1 MHNDISTGRLLHIA
15 MTAAI
20 AFGLA
25 GCFPAEPAGPE
36 PLNADAGPDRL
47 IAAEQGVTLTAEATG
62 GAPPYL
68 YRWSLQQQPAN
79 AEVMLPEG
87 LTDPTLEIES
97 FDLEGR
103 YVFRVRIT
111 DSAGTTDTSFVTISV
126 GGQLEVTASTDA
138 QLRIVGETAQL
149 GVIINSS
156 TTGLEPATVMWEVVR
171 GTAEIDDPTIRNPQV
186 TVQASETIE
195 LKVRVTAEAPEAPFM
210 GTSGVVLVGVPSATP
225 RVAISNS
232 GGVEGDIVLELLTEE
247 APNTVANFLHYV
259 DDGFYDGILWHRVG
273 QNDEGTFV
281 IQGGLFERVGDELD
295 PKDELLRD
303 PIPSEAPNG
312 ESNVRLT
319 MAMALRGQD
328 ANSATSQFFINV
340 TDNEF
345 LDAGP
350 PPFTVFA
357 RVVEGADIVDDIAA
371 SEFESDPV
379 AGGEVPVED
388 IVMTIRRQ

>member
-1 MHNDISTGRLLHIA
+1 MQNIIPTGRLLRVVLA
-15 MTAAI
+15 AAI
-20 AFGLA
+20 AFGLS
-25 GCFPAEPAGPE
+25 GCFPAEPAGPA
-36 PLNADAGPDRL
+36 PLDADAGPDRL

-87 LTDPTLEIES
+87 LTSPTLQIES

-171 GTAEIDDPTIRNPQV
+171 GTAEFDDPTIRNPQV

-210 GTSGVVLVGVPSATP
+210 GTSGVFLVGVPNATP
-225 RVAISNS
+225 RVVISNT

-281 IQGGLFERVGDELD
+281 IQTGLFERVGDELEPRD
-295 PKDELLRD
+295 DLLRD
-303 PIPSEAPNG
+303 PIASEAPG

-319 MAMALRGQD
+319 VSIALRGQD
-328 ANSATSQFFINV
+328 AGSGTSQFFINV

-345 LDAGP
+345 LDEGP

-371 SEFESDPV
+371 VEFETDPV
-379 AGGEVPVED
+379 AGSELPVED
-388 IVMTIRRQ
+388 IVMTISRQ